1 MSIRTTDSLR
11 DPTIDAT
18 LDIEQQISLL
28 EIAIRPLKKLQK
40 KLSKLEDELANT
52 NSLIDSGI
60 GSKADKA
67 ALRQAK
73 RDIRQ
78 RRVQM
83 RKELEA
89 LPILV
94 QQREDLLH
102 DLDVLRRRHGILWHE
117 VFILWIQLLALKK
130 TIQSHLGTEEIFRIF
145 FHDKIR
151 DSLSHVAIS
160 IPCTLL

>member
-18 LDIEQQISLL
+18 LDMEQQISQL
-28 EIAIRPLKKLQK
+28 EISIRPLKKLQK

-52 NSLIDSGI
+52 DSLIDSGI
-60 GSKADKA
+60 GSKTDKA

-89 LPILV
+89 LPVLV

-102 DLDVLRRRHGILWHE
+102 DLDVLRRRHGIL
-117 VFILWIQLLALKK
+117 
-130 TIQSHLGTEEIFRIF
+130 
-145 FHDKIR
+145 
-151 DSLSHVAIS
+151 
-160 IPCTLL
+160 